1 MQPLTNW
8 DDSIIIVVA
17 VPAYIHVRTGFE
29 LVAEAISFLSKTA
42 TQQGLTLVHQA
53 PVLDGEDV
61 GFCVTL
67 EDDTCVLEGR
77 GTASSIVDRGPFAAT
92 EERFEIA
99 LSSLTLDERN
109 TRMLERILD
118 AQRNASVP
126 SAPGISWPPSMMP
139 EDFEPVEAPP
149 RGSLVP
155 PLVPQA
161 TELTPTTDLDAA
173 DLEADHEDAEE
184 DGTPEDRSSQTRV
197 VRAEELLRSASVSI
211 HGLGSSSEELPLPS
225 ELVARARSLAPA
237 LQDRAGLKPT
247 AAQVVVHALRLGLAV
262 LETQVA
268 EDAWK
273 LPD

>member
-1 MQPLTNW
+1 M
-8 DDSIIIVVA
+8 
-17 VPAYIHVRTGFE
+17 PAYIHVRTGFE

-42 TQQGLTLVHQA
+42 SQSGLTLVHQA

-126 SAPGISWPPSMMP
+126 SQPGISWPPSMMP
-139 EDFEPVEAPP
+139 EDVEPVDEPP

-173 DLEADHEDAEE
+173 DLEPDQDDEE
-184 DGTPEDRSSQTRV
+184 ESVPEDRSSQTRV

-237 LQDRAGLKPT
+237 LQDRAGMKPT